1 MGFQAVTNPW
11 LLAVSP
17 DHREALKE
25 TFDMGAGIVTTVVD
39 DIVSGDFYAIGG
51 YVFDVAS
58 MFVGVGQVTTAL
70 KGTKL
75 VGKLA
80 EGLNAFKAA
89 AKATT
94 ISKLGKITNV
104 INKGLKYGDD
114 VAKAFATKLKN
125 IPLPIMDEIALAGG
139 GSVKVI
145 GHGTIDD
152 YIKMIKANFSKGS
165 GADKLLKPDLLD
177 ELSKSGVKYNPDDV
191 VMVVKNTEKDL
202 LWLEYGNNKAGLN
215 HIEIRHATDFSK
227 RGIKNIPE
235 FIHDMLK
242 NKPISIVES
251 SRGMNATYLINGKKY
266 LIAYGKNG
274 FIVSVYPI

>member
-1 MGFQAVTNPW
+1 MGIQAVTNPW

-80 EGLNAFKAA
+80 EELNVFKTAT
-89 AKATT
+89 KVTT

-104 INKGLKYGDD
+104 INKSLKYGDD
-114 VAKAFATKLKN
+114 AVKAFASKLKN
-125 IPLPIMDEIALAGG
+125 VPLPIMDEIALAGG
-139 GSVKVI
+139 GSVKVM
-145 GHGTIDD
+145 GKGTIGD
-152 YIKMIKANFSKGS
+152 YIKMAKANFSKGNGAIDDVVEKAS
-165 GADKLLKPDLLD
+165 GANLNKLKPNEINNMSLD
-177 ELSKSGVKYNPDDV
+177 ELRNSIPKDWQFFENNGRVHIKDANGNFRVRIDPPDKVTNYEHMHIFDENKNPLD
-191 VMVVKNTEKDL
+191 
-202 LWLEYGNNKAGLN
+202 
-215 HIEIRHATDFSK
+215 
-227 RGIKNIPE
+227 
-235 FIHDMLK
+235 
-242 NKPISIVES
+242 
-251 SRGMNATYLINGKKY
+251 INGNIVDKKSPDGH
-266 LIAYGKNG
+266 IPWTNK
-274 FIVSVYPI
+274 